1 MMRNRTNGRGLR
13 PATTLEMSYM
23 GSISRKLAAAILAK
37 NHVISMRALNTLRQ
51 MYSKVLISAWLEGFM
66 AL

>member
-1 MMRNRTNGRGLR
+1 
-13 PATTLEMSYM
+13 M
-23 GSISRKLAAAILAK
+23 GSISRKLVAAILAK